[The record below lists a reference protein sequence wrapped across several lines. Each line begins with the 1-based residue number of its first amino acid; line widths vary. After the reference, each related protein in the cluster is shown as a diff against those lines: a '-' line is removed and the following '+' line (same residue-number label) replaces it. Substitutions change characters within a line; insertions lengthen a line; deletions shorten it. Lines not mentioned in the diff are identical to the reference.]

1 MKNKIIYLEGDL
13 PDNLSFKN
21 SIAVD
26 TEATGLS
33 MLRDRLC
40 VVQLTDG
47 NGDIYVV
54 KVESPYNCPNL
65 KKVLANPEIEK
76 IFHFAR
82 FDVAMIKKCLG
93 IDVFPIFCTKIASKL
108 ARTSTDKHSL
118 KSLVREFFDVELNKD
133 EQTSDWAVAHLSEK
147 QINYAAGDVEY
158 LHRIKDILIE
168 KLMREKRLEIAESCF
183 KFLPVRC
190 ELDLLGWGDE
200 DIFQH

>member
-1 MKNKIIYLEGDL
+1 MNTEIIYLEGDL
-13 PDNLSFKN
+13 PADIKFGNE
-21 SIAVD
+21 IAID

-47 NGDIYVV
+47 NGKIYVV
-54 KVESPYNCPNL
+54 HVAPPYNCPNL
-65 KKVLANPEIEK
+65 KALLANPDVLK

-93 IDVFPIFCTKIASKL
+93 VLISPIFCTKIASKL

-118 KSLVREFFDVELNKD
+118 KALVKEMFDVDLNKD
-133 EQTSDWAVAHLSEK
+133 EQTSDWAVPHLSEK
-147 QINYAAGDVEY
+147 QIKYAAGDVEY

-168 KLMREKRLEIAESCF
+168 KLKRENRLDIAYECF
-183 KFLPVRC
+183 KFLPTRC
-190 ELDLLGWGDE
+190 ELDLIGFGEE
-200 DIFQH
+200 DIFHH

>member
-13 PDNLSFKN
+13 PKDVKFSK
-21 SIAVD
+21 SVAVD

-47 NGDIYVV
+47 KGIIYVV
-54 KVESPYNCPNL
+54 KVNPPYNCPNL
-65 KKVLANPEIEK
+65 KILLKNPKIEK

-93 IDVFPIFCTKIASKL
+93 VDVTPIFCTKIASKL
-108 ARTSTDKHSL
+108 SRTSTDKHNL
-118 KSLVREFFDVELNKD
+118 KSLVKEMFDIDLSKD
-133 EQTSDWAVAHLSEK
+133 EQTSDWAVPHLSK
-147 QINYAAGDVEY
+147 NQIKYAAGDVEY
-158 LHRIKDILIE
+158 LHRIKDILVE
-168 KLMREKRLEIAESCF
+168 KLKRENRLKIAEACF

-190 ELDLLGWGDE
+190 ELDLQGFGED
-200 DIFQH
+200 DIFHH